1 MEIIKDAYAEELI
14 EVTCPNCGSILR
26 CTEEERKNRP
36 CPVCGG
42 DLSGYDYE
50 RELLTCEECGHV
62 FYAVPEGIGQYGLF
76 YTYCPECNEMVFFD
90 KNIDVTT
97 QNLKPEFFASF
108 SNGTKIGFKDIK
120 KWIAIGVNFLKQNPD
135 EPFYYTA
142 SGNSFVLITRDEDE
156 FHVVYTNDYKDVYI
170 KR

>member
-14 EVTCPNCGSILR
+14 EVTCPDCGSILR

-36 CPVCGG
+36 CPVCGA
-42 DLSGYDYE
+42 DLDN
-50 RELLTCEECGHV
+50 CEKCEHV

-76 YTYCPECNEMVFFD
+76 YTYCPECNEVVFFD

-120 KWIAIGVNFLKQNPD
+120 KWITIGINFLKQNPD

-142 SGNSFVLITRDEDE
+142 SGDSFVLITRDEEE
-156 FHVVYTNDYKDVYI
+156 FHIVYTNDYKDVYI